1 MASKVD
7 IWNRALQK
15 LGAKRVTSVND
26 TGVNGLACNAC
37 YDAVLEKVL
46 RKHRWNCSIKRAE
59 LAAEL
64 TAPDWGRQNA
74 FQVPAD
80 YVTLA
85 NDYPEM
91 ASNCKD
97 WVVEGGFILTNDSA
111 PLQIRYV
118 SRMTDVNLMDGLLRE
133 TISTHMALEMCEE
146 LTQSNTKKETL
157 RADLKDV
164 ITDAKKA
171 NAIENVPMESPED
184 SWVTGRS

>member
-1 MASKVD
+1 MA
-7 IWNRALQK
+7 
-15 LGAKRVTSVND
+15 G
-26 TGVNGLACNAC
+26 
-37 YDAVLEKVL
+37 
-46 RKHRWNCSIKRAE
+46 
-59 LAAEL
+59 
-64 TAPDWGRQNA
+64 
-74 FQVPAD
+74 
-80 YVTLA
+80 
-85 NDYPEM
+85 
-91 ASNCKD
+91 NCKD

-157 RADLKDV
+157 RADLKEV